1 MAEHISGMSFDFHML
16 GIPIHVE
23 GVNLSITDNTAVAQT
38 RGIPD
43 GYVDGDVS
51 AEGEIT
57 VDERNFK
64 KFEAVARTVGSYRD
78 MPTTNFTFFA
88 MRGGVRSKVEAFG
101 VKLVLTDVIDIDPKG
116 GSKSTKKIKYMVTSK
131 DFVRINGI
139 PYLSN
144 EDTRDLLG

>member
-16 GIPIHVE
+16 GIPIHSE
-23 GVNLSITDNTAVAQT
+23 SVNLSITDNSAVAQT
-38 RGIPD
+38 RGVPD

-64 KFEAVARTVGSYRD
+64 KFEAVARAAGSYRD
-78 MPTTNFTFFA
+78 MPTTDFVFFA

-101 VKLVLTDVIDIDPKG
+101 CKLVLTDVIDIDPKG
-116 GSKSTKKIKYMVTSK
+116 GSKSTKKIKYFVTSK

-139 PYLSN
+139 PYLSY
-144 EDTRDLLG
+144 EDTRDLLA